1 MFESHIDMLAA
12 KSGVTAHE
20 AGDYMQD
27 GLLYCGH
34 CRTPKQCR
42 IAFGTEVRV
51 LPCQCAC
58 AERRYSAERHAQE
71 SQQQRIRIDSLRA
84 DGVRDNSLA
93 ECRFEGAEETPELVK
108 CRRYAEKWDAAK
120 IHGIGLLLWG
130 DTGNGKTFAA
140 ACIANYLID
149 RGTPAMITSFPKI
162 IGARWEDRPQIME
175 AIRRYPLLV
184 LDDFGTER
192 TTDFALET
200 VYSAVDERYKS
211 GKPLIITTNLTLDE
225 LCNPPGIAQQ
235 RIFERVLEMCTPI
248 AFRGK
253 SRRSEIAER
262 RKEIAQTLLQ

>member
-1 MFESHIDMLAA
+1 
-12 KSGVTAHE
+12 
-20 AGDYMQD
+20 
-27 GLLYCGH
+27 
-34 CRTPKQCR
+34 
-42 IAFGTEVRV
+42 
-51 LPCQCAC
+51 
-58 AERRYSAERHAQE
+58 
-71 SQQQRIRIDSLRA
+71 
-84 DGVRDNSLA
+84 
-93 ECRFEGAEETPELVK
+93 
-108 CRRYAEKWDAAK
+108 
-120 IHGIGLLLWG
+120 
-130 DTGNGKTFAA
+130 
-140 ACIANYLID
+140 
-149 RGTPAMITSFPKI
+149 MITSFPKI

-253 SRRSEIAER
+253 SSRSEIAER